1 MDCQKVQ
8 DFLNGLH
15 FVAGFKGSDE
25 NAMMSAL
32 NHVMG
37 CGDCKPWVLQEI
49 WQKVKEK
56 HDKGELGEDAY
67 MGHGMLHDGVLNTD
81 CVAFS

>member
-1 MDCQKVQ
+1 MDCRKAQ
-8 DFLNGLH
+8 DFLNDLH
-15 FVAGFKGSDE
+15 FVAGFKGVDE
-25 NAMMSAL
+25 DVMLSVL

-37 CGDCKPWVLQEI
+37 CGDCKSWVPLEI
-49 WQKVKEK
+49 CQKVKEK
-56 HDKGELGEDAY
+56 HDKGELGEDVY